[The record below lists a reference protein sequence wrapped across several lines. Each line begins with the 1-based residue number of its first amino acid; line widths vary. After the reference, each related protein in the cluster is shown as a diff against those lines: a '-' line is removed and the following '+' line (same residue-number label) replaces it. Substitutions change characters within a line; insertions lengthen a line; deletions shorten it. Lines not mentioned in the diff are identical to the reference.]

1 MLKKLTAVY
10 ALVSTACASWQ
21 TQRGSPARAVE
32 ESAAKGEQT
41 VRVELKSGT
50 RWEIY
55 AATLVGDSIIGR
67 NTPTARPDAVR
78 IAVATS
84 DVKNISRH
92 KISAGR
98 TLVLVAAIVAAG
110 VLIGSSGSGSSSSS
124 SSSNS
129 GCASSSA

>member
-21 TQRGSPARAVE
+21 TQRGSPGRAVE
-32 ESAAKGEQT
+32 QSAAKGEQT

-55 AATLVGDSIIGR
+55 AARVDGDSIIGR
-67 NTPTARPDAVR
+67 NTPAARPDAVR
-78 IAVATS
+78 IAVATA
-84 DVKNISRH
+84 DVKSISRH

-98 TLVLVAAIVAAG
+98 TLVLVAAIVAIG
-110 VLIGSSGSGSSSSS
+110 VLVGSSGSSSSS

-129 GCASSSA
+129 GCSSSTA